1 MIKGGVGNGNMEF
14 ILPKRTET
22 LRMSISAVVS
32 YLPGPYYFLFSFI
45 SAVYL
50 YFVSKVMGL
59 QRGLEG
65 LHFIHHLIILI
76 RKVF

>member
-1 MIKGGVGNGNMEF
+1 MIRGGVGNVNMEF

-22 LRMSISAVVS
+22 LRMSISDVLS
-32 YLPGPYYFLFSFI
+32 YLPGPYYFLFDFI

-76 RKVF
+76 R